1 MVLELA
7 VLLLEQLLL
16 ELHRLVD
23 PALLVLQLQLVG
35 VLGVGEVVGL
45 SLRLPDVAL
54 LQQRLLLLADLQLQA
69 EEGYF

>member
-1 MVLELA
+1 M
-7 VLLLEQLLL
+7 LEQLLL

-54 LQQRLLLLADLQLQA
+54 LQQRLLLLAGSQLQV

>member
-1 MVLELA
+1 MLELA

-23 PALLVLQLQLVG
+23 PALLVLQLQLVEARG
-35 VLGVGEVVGL
+35 VVEAADL
-45 SLRLPDVAL
+45 SLPLPDVVL
-54 LQQRLLLLADLQLQA
+54 LQQLHLLLADLQQLV

>member
-23 PALLVLQLQLVG
+23 PAPLVLQLQLVG
-35 VLGVGEVVGL
+35 VLGVGEVVDL